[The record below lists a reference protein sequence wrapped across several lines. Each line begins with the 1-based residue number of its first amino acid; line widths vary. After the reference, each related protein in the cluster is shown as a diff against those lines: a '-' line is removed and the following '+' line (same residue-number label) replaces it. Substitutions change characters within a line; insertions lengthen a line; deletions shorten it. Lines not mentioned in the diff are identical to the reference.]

1 MSADAAD
8 VFPPPPSWFRAVQVH
23 ATPLHPPV
31 PVDSELSIYGV
42 ARTVSDTEVMPLPL
56 EHQQYSED
64 VPPCTELRRLNAL
77 LLSTFGR
84 LVPALADAQPVADGG
99 AAEIRELFLNLEH
112 LLNSLRAQ
120 QAREELIGLFE
131 AQSALKKQL
140 LEDLQRAGA
149 RALSAAVPR
158 AEALECDAAQREAA
172 AAALGGPTSLAAEDD
187 NAASAAG
194 TGVSLEHLAH
204 AFEAQGQAA
213 VPRQPG

>member
-1 MSADAAD
+1 MSDAAD

-31 PVDSELSIYGV
+31 PVDSELSNYGV

-84 LVPALADAQPVADGG
+84 LVPALADAQPVAYGG

-120 QAREELIGLFE
+120 QAREELIGLLFDGKID
-131 AQSALKKQL
+131 KKVG
-140 LEDLQRAGA
+140 EDMQKLQEPYKRFLIKKGFA
-149 RALSAAVPR
+149 
-158 AEALECDAAQREAA
+158 D
-172 AAALGGPTSLAAEDD
+172 
-187 NAASAAG
+187 
-194 TGVSLEHLAH
+194 
-204 AFEAQGQAA
+204 
-213 VPRQPG
+213 

>member
-1 MSADAAD
+1 
-8 VFPPPPSWFRAVQVH
+8 
-23 ATPLHPPV
+23 V
-31 PVDSELSIYGV
+31 PVDSELSNYGV

-213 VPRQPG
+213 VPRQPGQ